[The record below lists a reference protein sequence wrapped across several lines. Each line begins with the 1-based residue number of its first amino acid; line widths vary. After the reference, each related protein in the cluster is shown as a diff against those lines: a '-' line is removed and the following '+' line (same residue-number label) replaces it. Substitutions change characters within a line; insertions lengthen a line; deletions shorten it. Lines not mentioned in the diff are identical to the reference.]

1 MERTASTNATRS
13 VLCPTSVTDLLDIA
27 MGVVNKDGQETCVIK
42 NAMQGYMVKTVRI
55 NAALTVM

>member
-42 NAMQGYMVKTVRI
+42 ASLY
-55 NAALTVM
+55 

>member
-13 VLCPTSVTDLLDIA
+13 VLCPTSVTELLDIA

-42 NAMQGYMVKTVRI
+42 ASLY
-55 NAALTVM
+55 